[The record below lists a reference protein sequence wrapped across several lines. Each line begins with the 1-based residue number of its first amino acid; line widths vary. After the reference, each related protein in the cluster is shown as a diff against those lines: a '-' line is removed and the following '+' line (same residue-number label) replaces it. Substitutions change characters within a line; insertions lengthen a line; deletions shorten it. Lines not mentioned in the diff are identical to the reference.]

1 LKLIKIDE
9 PVKIIM
15 TPLFVI
21 PAKAGM
27 TIIYECIKIK
37 QCD

>member
-1 LKLIKIDE
+1 
-9 PVKIIM
+9 M

-27 TIIYECIKIK
+27 TNIYECIKIK